1 MKELLYNRF
10 VLYAVF
16 LIAFLDFLYLGMI
29 RDMNSVAVFILI
41 TLLTTFFSKNM
52 IIVLSTAVI
61 LTNVLKIRMNVMEG
75 FEEKEEEGKEEKEEK
90 DKKKGKKGKKGKEE
104 VVEEEEIEQIVIDE
118 EDEVKPLEEESS
130 SSSVD
135 KRDDRTKMVSAHGDL
150 LEKMNRYKP
159 LLDTLQGLTKNIAV
173 VKQMTMVEKKEK
185 KETKDS
191 EEEDSE
197 KELKK

>member
-1 MKELLYNRF
+1 M
-10 VLYAVF
+10 V
-16 LIAFLDFLYLGMI
+16 
-29 RDMNSVAVFILI
+29 
-41 TLLTTFFSKNM
+41 
-52 IIVLSTAVI
+52 
-61 LTNVLKIRMNVMEG
+61 
-75 FEEKEEEGKEEKEEK
+75 
-90 DKKKGKKGKKGKEE
+90 EE
-104 VVEEEEIEQIVIDE
+104 VEIEQIVIDE